1 MRRAVDNQLD
11 GAAVDELVRRALQ
24 TTVGTFPHPNPRVG
38 AIVVNPEGDIV
49 SSAAHVRPGQ
59 PHAERLALESLGDVE
74 GHTMVVTLEPC
85 NHHGRTPPCTDAIIE
100 SGISRVIVGT
110 LDPDVRVSG
119 SGVERLRTAGIEVIE
134 SGSTAVVEAND
145 RAYFANRRIGRP
157 FVTLK
162 LAMTLDG
169 QIAAGDGS
177 SRWITGRQARLD
189 AHRLRAAHAAVLVGA
204 GTVRVDDPELTV
216 RLDGYDG
223 PQPTP
228 VIVKGSAD
236 LPSGAKILDR
246 DPIVVEQEGSSKVD
260 IALVMNRLED
270 AGLGSVLVEG
280 GASIARSFL
289 EAASVDELVVYLG
302 AQLAG
307 GAGLPAIAGTF
318 ETITNAIPL
327 EITDVR
333 SIGTDVRIIAILG
346 GDH

>member
-11 GAAVDELVRRALQ
+11 GAAVDELMRRALQ
-24 TTVGTFPHPNPRVG
+24 ATAGTFPHPNPRVG

-49 SSAAHVRPGQ
+49 SLAAHERPGQ
-59 PHAERLALESLGDVE
+59 PHAERLALAGLDEVV

-85 NHHGRTPPCTDAIIE
+85 NHQGRTPPCTEAIIA
-100 SGISRVIVGT
+100 SGISRVVVGAP
-110 LDPDVRVSG
+110 DPDERVQG
-119 SGVERLRTAGIEVIE
+119 AGVQRLRSAGVDVIE
-134 SGSTAVVEAND
+134 AGSASAVEAND
-145 RAYFANRRIGRP
+145 PAYFANRRSRRP

-169 QIAAGDGS
+169 QIAANDGS
-177 SRWITGRQARLD
+177 SRWITGPQARLD
-189 AHRLRAAHAAVLVGA
+189 VHRLRAAHDAVLVGA

-228 VIVKGSAD
+228 VIVKGRSD
-236 LPSGAKILDR
+236 LPATAKLFER
-246 DPIVVEQEGSSKVD
+246 DPIVIEHAGSTRVD
-260 IALVMNRLED
+260 IARVLDELEG

-289 EAASVDELVVYLG
+289 EAGSVDELVVYLG

-307 GAGLPAIAGTF
+307 GIGLPAIDGTF
-318 ETITNAIPL
+318 ATISDAMPL

-333 SIGTDVRIIAILG
+333 SIGSDVRVIAIPG
-346 GDH
+346 GER

>member
-24 TTVGTFPHPNPRVG
+24 ATAGTFPHPNPRVG

-49 SSAAHVRPGQ
+49 SSAAHECPGQ
-59 PHAERLALESLGDVE
+59 PHAERLALAGLGDLT

-100 SGISRVIVGT
+100 SGISRVVLGA
-110 LDPDVRVSG
+110 LDPDVRVRG
-119 SGVERLRTAGIEVIE
+119 SGIERLRGSGIEVIE
-134 SGSTAVVEAND
+134 AGSAAAVEAND
-145 RAYFANRRIGRP
+145 PAYFSNRRAGRP

-169 QIAAGDGS
+169 QIAANDGS
-177 SRWITGRQARLD
+177 SRWITGQQARLD
-189 AHRLRAAHAAVLVGA
+189 AHRLRAAHDAVLVGA

-216 RLDGYDG
+216 RLDGYVG

-236 LPSGAKILDR
+236 LPASARLFER
-246 DPIVVEQEGSSKVD
+246 DPIVVEDAGSSRVGIGRVLD
-260 IALVMNRLED
+260 QLED

-289 EAASVDELVVYLG
+289 EAGCVDELVVYLG

-307 GAGLPAIAGTF
+307 GVGLPCFGGTF
-318 ETITNAIPL
+318 TTVTDAIPL

-333 SIGTDVRIIAILG
+333 SIGSDVRIIAVPRG
-346 GDH
+346 ER